1 MVSLVAGSEAGFQI
15 PSHDYVMRTGDLR
28 SGWLESDQLF
38 LCLPWLERE
47 GFPTE

>member
-1 MVSLVAGSEAGFQI
+1 MLAPKPDFRFLALV
-15 PSHDYVMRTGDLR
+15 DVMRTGDLR